1 MSASAEEHP
10 TLSADEALR
19 VIDEQTAV
27 TAENIGYND
36 RAAYLVWGFAYLLGY
51 LPLALSVGPS
61 AVLTVPSGA
70 VLAFFAFC
78 IAVGV
83 VYSAVAGARM
93 SRGMRGTS
101 QVRGMLYGWAWTVS
115 LIAAFGL
122 SIRVHASGV
131 ESPASGLLVNGIFVL
146 VVAVLFMAGG
156 AIWDD
161 WAQFVIGVLVSVML
175 TVALIAGLPAYY
187 WIMSLGIGGLLLLA
201 GLFHRQAARA
211 LCGRFATSHD

>member
-1 MSASAEEHP
+1 
-10 TLSADEALR
+10 
-19 VIDEQTAV
+19 
-27 TAENIGYND
+27 
-36 RAAYLVWGFAYLLGY
+36 
-51 LPLALSVGPS
+51 
-61 AVLTVPSGA
+61 
-70 VLAFFAFC
+70 
-78 IAVGV
+78 
-83 VYSAVAGARM
+83 
-93 SRGMRGTS
+93 
-101 QVRGMLYGWAWTVS
+101 MLYGWAWTVS

-156 AIWDD
+156 AIWED

-201 GLFHRQAARA
+201 GLFHREAARA